1 MFNDSLNDELKKVLA
16 GKAFDNGLVC
26 ACEQSIIA
34 PEAELN
40 RYRTALKELD
50 AEIINDAGTLKQM
63 EDVLF
68 SGGSISKDAVG
79 QDAQK
84 LAQMT
89 GLAISSTCRVL
100 VVEPKTWG
108 QGQVWSKEK
117 MFPVLAF
124 YGYATWEQAIEIARE
139 NLQVEG
145 IGHSVSVHSF
155 NSDRILEVGLKLPV
169 SRVLVN
175 QNSATNAGGTM
186 FNGPNPTTTLGCGT

>member
-1 MFNDSLNDELKKVLA
+1 M
-16 GKAFDNGLVC
+16 
-26 ACEQSIIA
+26 
-34 PEAELN
+34 
-40 RYRTALKELD
+40 
-50 AEIINDAGTLKQM
+50 
-63 EDVLF
+63 
-68 SGGSISKDAVG
+68 G

-89 GLAISSTCRVL
+89 GLAIARPAEFFL

-117 MFPVLAF
+117 MFPVLAL
-124 YGYATWEQAIEIARE
+124 YGYGTWEQAIEIARE

-169 SRVLVN
+169 PRVLVN
-175 QNSATNAGGTM
+175 QNSAT
-186 FNGPNPTTTLGCGT
+186 TLGCGRLLGEIILFRRISSTRTCSTAHA